1 MRAEEIIATHPDV
14 RGSTAKL
21 LIAAI
26 EETLSCA
33 QTCTSCAD
41 ACLAEDMVERLRQCV
56 RLCLDCADICATTG
70 LLATRRTG
78 SNEQLIAQMLSVC
91 ATACHLCAEECERHA
106 AMHDHCR
113 ICAEACRA
121 CAEACQRA
129 IGDVGGGPSDMVIGS
144 AGNDPGQDAD
154 AALDEPEDVEME
166 EDDDAEEDDLDDDE
180 IDDDGEDDLDDD
192 EIDDDGEDDDVDD
205 DGPDGTGRSTPV

>member
-1 MRAEEIIATHPDV
+1 MRVEEIIATHPDV
-14 RGSTAKL
+14 KGSTAKL

-33 QTCTSCAD
+33 QTCASCAD
-41 ACLAEDMVERLRQCV
+41 ACLAEDMVERMRQCI

-70 LLATRRTG
+70 LLSTRRTG

-106 AMHDHCR
+106 AMHEHCR

-129 IGDVGGGPSDMVIGS
+129 LGDVGGGPSDMAVGS
-144 AGNDPGQDAD
+144 AGNDPGQDAE
-154 AALDEPEDVEME
+154 AALDVPDDAAFGDGEAYEEDAYEPD
-166 EDDDAEEDDLDDDE
+166 DDDADDDDLSEEEMDGDEDDLAGDE
-180 IDDDGEDDLDDD
+180 DGSK
-192 EIDDDGEDDDVDD
+192 G
-205 DGPDGTGRSTPV
+205 GTPV

>member
-14 RGSTAKL
+14 MGSTARL

-78 SNEQLIAQMLSVC
+78 SNEPLIAQMLSVC

-129 IGDVGGGPSDMVIGS
+129 IGDVGGGPSDTAIGS
-144 AGNDPGQDAD
+144 AGNDPGQDAG
-154 AALDEPEDVEME
+154 AALDVPQEEEMDE
-166 EDDDAEEDDLDDDE
+166 GDDD
-180 IDDDGEDDLDDD
+180 I
-192 EIDDDGEDDDVDD
+192 DD
-205 DGPDGTGRSTPV
+205 DGPDGAGRSTPV